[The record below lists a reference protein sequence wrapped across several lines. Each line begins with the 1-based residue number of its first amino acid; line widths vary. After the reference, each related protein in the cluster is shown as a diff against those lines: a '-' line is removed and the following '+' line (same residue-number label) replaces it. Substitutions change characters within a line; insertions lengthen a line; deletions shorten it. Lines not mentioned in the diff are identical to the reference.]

1 MNEQKIKV
9 MIVDDE
15 ANTRNLL
22 RICLDWAAIGCE
34 IAWEAESGQEALDL
48 LGENEADILITD
60 IKMPVM
66 DGLELVRR
74 VRESDPYPEFI
85 ILSGYGEFE
94 LAKQAMKEGV

>member
-1 MNEQKIKV
+1 MRGEPGGFEMNEQKIKV

-48 LGENEADILITD
+48 LMGWSCPAGWLRSIRILRS
-60 IKMPVM
+60 
-66 DGLELVRR
+66 LC
-74 VRESDPYPEFI
+74 
-85 ILSGYGEFE
+85 
-94 LAKQAMKEGV
+94 